1 MRVVIPSH
9 RVMATEDSV
18 TQTDTILRARVHAGV
33 IAVAVVTGILSL
45 FGSFASGPSEIIAYV
60 LALTVVA
67 LVILLVAKEHLVQ
80 GRAWLLIGGGVALW
94 ALGGFLLALRED
106 AGVLTISS
114 LMISLCYA
122 LGYLPLLLGLADL
135 CDPQLR
141 VRRVTTAVD
150 SVLLFLALYAVLWLT
165 VVEQVSGD
173 GSLSKVDRAFSALY
187 PAGDLV
193 VVMLAVRLVCSRVMR
208 RRVGL
213 LLLVAALLITA
224 ADVALLVL
232 YLGNPDGQYP
242 ITDFMYLAGLS
253 VFALAAVWSLLPAP
267 PPVPAGAASSRRLA
281 YLVAISSVVPP
292 LVLVL
297 MELFTDREVA
307 VGPVAVWVLVAVGA
321 AVTRQMAGVREQVS
335 AHQKSLWLASHD
347 PTTDMLRRT
356 SFLRE
361 VSNRGARDRSGTVL
375 VVEVS
380 GLHELRDAC
389 GHESVEFA
397 MAAVALR
404 LKAEVGDSALFARLA
419 HDQLAC
425 FLPSTGSAR
434 GREAAL
440 ALQLRLGSGVQWD
453 GVQLALPAIVGVA
466 QADGAV
472 IDGPAAVRRAIEAVR
487 YGRSHGAGYVAVD
500 ADLIGSSTSVAAA
513 EVGLVTP

>member
-1 MRVVIPSH
+1 MIPS
-9 RVMATEDSV
+9 RKVMAAEDPA
-18 TQTDTILRARVHAGV
+18 TRTDTILRARVHAGV
-33 IAVAVVTGILSL
+33 VVVAVVSGILSL
-45 FGSFASGPSEIIAYV
+45 VGSFASGPSEIIAYV

-80 GRAWLLIGGGVALW
+80 GRAWLLIGSGVALW

-106 AGVLTISS
+106 AGVLAISS
-114 LMISLCYA
+114 LMVSLCYA
-122 LGYLPLLLGLADL
+122 LGYLPLLLGLAEL

-141 VRRVTTAVD
+141 VRRVTTAID

-173 GSLSKVDRAFSALY
+173 GSLSKVERAFSALY

-193 VVMLAVRLVCSRVMR
+193 AVMLAVRLVCSRVIR

-213 LLLVAALLITA
+213 LLLAAALLTTA
-224 ADVALLVL
+224 ADVALLAL
-232 YLGNPDGQYP
+232 YLENPYGQYP
-242 ITDFMYLAGLS
+242 ITDFVYLVGLS
-253 VFALAAVWSLLPAP
+253 VFAVAAVWSLLPAP
-267 PPVPAGAASSRRLA
+267 PPVAAGAASSRRLA
-281 YLVAISSVVPP
+281 YLVAISSVIPP

-297 MELFTDREVA
+297 IELYTDREVA

-321 AVTRQMAGVREQVS
+321 AVARQMAGVREQVS
-335 AHQKSLWLASHD
+335 AHQKSLWLASHE
-347 PTTDMLRRT
+347 PTTDMLHRT

-361 VSNRGARDRSGTVL
+361 VSNGRARDRSGTVL
-375 VVEVS
+375 VVEVT
-380 GLHELRDAC
+380 GLHELRDAY
-389 GHESVEFA
+389 GHDAVEFT

-404 LKAEVGDSALFARLA
+404 LRAEVGDNAVFARLA

-425 FLPSTGSAR
+425 FLHSTGSAR
-434 GREAAL
+434 GREAAV
-440 ALQLRLGSGVQWD
+440 ALQRRLASGFQWD

-472 IDGPAAVRRAIEAVR
+472 IDGPAAVRRAVEAVR
-487 YGRSHGAGYVAVD
+487 HGRLHGAGYVAVD
-500 ADLIGSSTSVAAA
+500 ADLIGSAAVQPVA
-513 EVGLVTP
+513 ERSLVRP